1 MTNKFHEQFMA
12 IYNQHM
18 AELEGRTSGYN
29 RTEPA
34 DEPILLLYG
43 DEKPEKREVKVVTD
57 HVCFRNT
64 PLAHA
69 YDQAWAFK
77 QRHRNDP
84 NFHVIDEREETNQ
97 GLTVHITY
105 THSED
110 DIW

>member
-34 DEPILLLYG
+34 DEPMLLLYG

-84 NFHVIDEREETNQ
+84 NFHVIDERDDTNQ

-105 THSED
+105 TRSED

>member
-18 AELEGRTSGYN
+18 AELEGRTSGCN
-29 RTEPA
+29 HTEPA
-34 DEPILLLYG
+34 DEPMLLLYG

-57 HVCFRNT
+57 
-64 PLAHA
+64 
-69 YDQAWAFK
+69 
-77 QRHRNDP
+77 NDP
-84 NFHVIDEREETNQ
+84 NFHVIDERDDTNQ